1 MGRGVRIFN
10 LYWLKMT
17 GKDPNDES
25 KEYWNQL
32 QLEPLKKD
40 RMKAYCSALFASKNF
55 IREGYWAIYRTG
67 ILVLIK
73 QRRERFK
80 KEKERR
86 AKENKAAMKVISSAA
101 AQRKK

>member
-1 MGRGVRIFN
+1 MERGVRIFN
-10 LYWLKMT
+10 SYWLKMT

-73 QRRERFK
+73 GGQNIARK
-80 KEKERR
+80 TEKGE
-86 AKENKAAMKVISSAA
+86 I
-101 AQRKK
+101 